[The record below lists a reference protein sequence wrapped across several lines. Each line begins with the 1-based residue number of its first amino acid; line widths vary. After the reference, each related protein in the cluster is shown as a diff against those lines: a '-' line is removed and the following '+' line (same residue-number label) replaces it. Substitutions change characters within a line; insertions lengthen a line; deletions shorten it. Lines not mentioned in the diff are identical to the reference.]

1 MDESLGDPLDRHL
14 DERPPA
20 PEGPPL
26 SRGRALLGV
35 WLGLIGMVVYLFALH
50 LAVTRRIG
58 LSIELNQIMPHSQTC
73 PMVASLGC
81 ALLIVAIL
89 VVWRV
94 RLTTLLFMAAASGF
108 LLWIVVAAQEGLKW
122 R

>member
-1 MDESLGDPLDRHL
+1 MDETPQAAL

-35 WLGLIGMVVYLFALH
+35 WLGLLGMVVYLFALH
-50 LAVTRRIG
+50 LSVTRRLG
-58 LSIELNQIMPHSQTC
+58 LSIQIGGIQPLSQTC
-73 PMVASLGC
+73 PLVASLGC
-81 ALLIVAIL
+81 VLLIAAIL
-89 VVWRV
+89 IVWRV
-94 RLTTLLFMAAASGF
+94 RLSSLLILAAASGF
-108 LLWIVVAAQEGLKW
+108 LLWIVVAAQEITRW